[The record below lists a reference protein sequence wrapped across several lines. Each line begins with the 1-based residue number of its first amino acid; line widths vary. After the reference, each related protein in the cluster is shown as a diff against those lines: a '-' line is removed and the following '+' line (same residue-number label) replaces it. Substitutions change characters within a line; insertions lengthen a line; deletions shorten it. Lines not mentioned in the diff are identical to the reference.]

1 MLREFEP
8 RGKYERGG
16 WPAQPRP
23 DVRPPEGWSLP
34 LITSVTRPRSH
45 ALSPDGTQIAFVWDR
60 GDASDVYMMPSSGG
74 WPARLTSDRGPKPYW
89 FDDPPQ
95 WSPDGKWLA
104 FTEKDH
110 VSVVPV
116 KGGLPQKVTS
126 FTSKASSPRWMPD
139 SHRLLIVVER
149 DDRQRVL
156 VTDREGSWPRPLSVG
171 PGHDY
176 IPQASPQGDYV
187 AYVHGPL
194 EDLERSDVMLAYTE
208 GGTVC
213 ALTGHPEREDT
224 SPTWSPDG
232 KLVAFLSDRP
242 GFYELFVVNPATGQ
256 ERQVTRAGYDLGDI
270 RWSPDARRIV
280 CTINR
285 NGAIDLGIVDV
296 ESGRLEYL
304 RTADGVHAL
313 PQWLPDGRTITFEFE
328 DPQHPPDFFRMDV
341 GTRQATQ
348 LTFSNPPALAA
359 LELVDP
365 EMMSYKSLDGLE
377 IPSFLYRPSKP
388 NGAAIVYP
396 HGGPTSQYIL
406 EWDIWAQYMVA
417 RGYTWLAPN
426 FRGSTGYG
434 TEFERLNRYVWGV
447 KDTEDCLAAAD
458 YLTRFDWIDPH
469 RVAIFGASYGSYLA
483 VCALAYDPKY
493 RFACGVA
500 KYGDC
505 NILTSWAQSEREARE
520 DLERMMGHPAN
531 GRDGYRLGSPV
542 MKVSDIQRPLLVV
555 HGLQDPIVHPL
566 QSEELVEAL
575 KRESKTFEYKTYPD
589 EGHGLLRRK
598 NQLDFYAH
606 MERFVD
612 WYLL

>member
-1 MLREFEP
+1 
-8 RGKYERGG
+8 
-16 WPAQPRP
+16 
-23 DVRPPEGWSLP
+23 
-34 LITSVTRPRSH
+34 
-45 ALSPDGTQIAFVWDR
+45 VW
-60 GDASDVYMMPSSGG
+60 V
-74 WPARLTSDRGPKPYW
+74 
-89 FDDPPQ
+89 
-95 WSPDGKWLA
+95 
-104 FTEKDH
+104 
-110 VSVVPV
+110 VSVS
-116 KGGLPQKVTS
+116 GGLPRKVTS
-126 FTSKASSPRWMPD
+126 FTTKAGSPRWMPD
-139 SHRLLIVVER
+139 SVRLLIAVER

-156 VTDREGSWPRPLSVG
+156 VTDREGSWPRPVSVG

-176 IPQASPQGDYV
+176 SPQSSPRGDCV
-187 AYVHGPL
+187 AYLHAPL

-208 GGTVC
+208 EGTVC
-213 ALTGHPEREDT
+213 ALTGHPEREAAL
-224 SPTWSPDG
+224 PTWSPDG
-232 KLVAFLSDRP
+232 KQIAFLSDRP
-242 GFYELFVVNPATGQ
+242 GFFELFVVDPASGQ

-270 RWSPDARRIV
+270 CWSPDGRRLA

-285 NGAIDLGIVDV
+285 NGAFDLGVVDV
-296 ESGRLEYL
+296 DSGRVEYL

-313 PQWLPDGRTITFEFE
+313 PQWLPDGRGITFEFE
-328 DPQHPPDFFRMDV
+328 DPQHPPDIFRMDV
-341 GTRQATQ
+341 ETRQVTQ

-365 EMMSYKSLDGLE
+365 EMVSYKSFDGLE
-377 IPSFLYRPSKP
+377 IPSFLYRPKKP

-396 HGGPTSQYIL
+396 HGGPSSQYIL

-434 TEFERLNRYVWGV
+434 ADFERLNRYVWGV
-447 KDTEDCLAAAD
+447 EDTDDCLAAAD
-458 YLTRFDWIDPH
+458 YLARFDWIDPQ
-469 RVAIFGASYGSYLA
+469 RIAVFGASYGSYLA
-483 VCALAYDPKY
+483 VCALAFDPKY

-531 GRDGYRLGSPV
+531 GRDAYRMGSPV
-542 MKVSDIQRPLLVV
+542 MKVSDIQRPLLIV